1 MEERQMSTNK
11 KIKVL
16 HVVGSANKGGV
27 ESIVM
32 NYSMA
37 LKDYVEP
44 TFVCFDD
51 STAIPTELIESIG
64 GHYFVVPHVKH
75 IFKFNKAFKK
85 ILTENEFDIIHSHV
99 NTLSVFPLRV
109 AKKCGCQVRIAH
121 SHSQSSKKE
130 FVRNLIKSVLKIFS
144 KKYANYYIACGEV
157 AGRYQFGD
165 KAYDAGEVHL
175 VKNAINLNEFAFNQV
190 DRDEI
195 RKELGIK
202 ENEQVVGSIGRLC
215 KTKNQ
220 TYILQMAEHHKDARF
235 VLVGGGPLKE
245 DLEKNISE
253 HNIQNVILYGTTD
266 TPKKFYSAFDVFVLP
281 SLYEGVPVTGIEAQ
295 TNGVYCLFSDTVPV
309 ESKISSYCKFVPIGE
324 ENLSKWINE
333 LKTLRK
339 HEDHSAEVTE
349 SGFNIDEASKKLLEI
364 YKELISRFVI
374 INN

>member
-1 MEERQMSTNK
+1 MSQNK

-16 HVVGSANKGGV
+16 HVIGSANKGGV

-32 NYSMA
+32 NYSTA
-37 LKDYVEP
+37 LKDEVEP

-51 STAIPTELIESIG
+51 STAIPTEQIESIG

-75 IFKFNKAFKK
+75 ISKFNSAFKK

-109 AKKCGCQVRIAH
+109 AKKCGYIVRIAH

-130 FVRNLIKSVLKIFS
+130 VLRNMIKSVLKLFS
-144 KKYANYYIACGEV
+144 KKYANYYIACGEI
-157 AGRYQFGD
+157 AGRYQFGN

-175 VKNAINLNEFAFNQV
+175 IKNAIDLNEFAFNQK
-190 DRDEI
+190 DRDSI

-202 ENEQVVGSIGRLC
+202 DEECLIGTIGRLC

-220 TYILQMAEHHKDARF
+220 FF
-235 VLVGGGPLKE
+235 VLKLAEKLPDHKFVIVGGGPLKE
-245 DLEKNISE
+245 ELEAYIKERNIK
-253 HNIQNVILYGTTD
+253 NVILYGTTD
-266 TPKKFYSAFDVFVLP
+266 TPKKFYSAFDAFVLP

-295 TNGVYCLFSDTVPV
+295 TNGVYTVFSSNVPV
-309 ESKISSYCKFVPIGE
+309 ESKISSYCNFLPIGD
-324 ENLSKWINE
+324 ENLE
-333 LKTLRK
+333 LWANDLKEIRK

-349 SGFNIDEASKKLLEI
+349 SGFNIAEASKQLLKI
-364 YKELISRFVI
+364 YQELTIK
-374 INN
+374 

>member
-1 MEERQMSTNK
+1 MASEQ

-16 HVVGSANKGGV
+16 HVVGSSNKGGV

-32 NYSMA
+32 NYSVA

-75 IFKFNKAFKK
+75 ILKFNKAFEK
-85 ILTENEFDIIHSHV
+85 ILSENEYDIIHSHI

-130 FVRNLIKSVLKIFS
+130 FVRNLVKSVLKLFS
-144 KKYANYYIACGEV
+144 KRYANYYIACGEV
-157 AGRYQFGD
+157 AGRYQFGN
-165 KAYDAGEVHL
+165 KAFDAGKVHL
-175 VKNAINLNEFAFNQV
+175 IKNAINIKDFAFSQS
-190 DRDEI
+190 DRYSI
-195 RKELGIK
+195 RSELGVKKDQIL
-202 ENEQVVGSIGRLC
+202 VGSIGRLC
-215 KTKNQ
+215 ETKNQ
-220 TYILQMAEHHKDARF
+220 RYILKMAEQSPKAKF
-235 VLVGGGPLKE
+235 VLVGGGPLQE
-245 DLEKNISE
+245 ELEKYIKE
-253 HNIQNVILYGTTD
+253 HSLTNVILYGTTD

-295 TNGVYCLFSDTVPV
+295 TNGLYCMFSDTVPP
-309 ESKISSYCKFVPIGE
+309 ESKITRNCKFLPIGD
-324 ENLSKWINE
+324 ENLSKWIHDI
-333 LKTLRK
+333 KIVK
-339 HEDHSAEVTE
+339 PHKDFSQEVTAA
-349 SGFNIDEASKKLLEI
+349 GFNIDEASKVLLKT
-364 YKELISRFVI
+364 YKELVSRFVI

>member
-1 MEERQMSTNK
+1 MEEGAMSNNS

-32 NYSMA
+32 NYSVA
-37 LKDYVEP
+37 LKEYVEP

-51 STAIPTELIESIG
+51 STAIPVELIESIG

-85 ILTENEFDIIHSHV
+85 ILTDTKYDIIHSHV
-99 NTLSVFPLRV
+99 NTLSVFPLKV
-109 AKKCGCQVRIAH
+109 AKKCGYPVRIAH

-130 FVRNLIKSVLKIFS
+130 FVRNLIKSVLKKFS
-144 KKYANYYIACGEV
+144 KKYATYFIACGEI

-165 KAYDAGEVHL
+165 KAFDAGQVHL
-175 VKNAINLNEFAFNQV
+175 VKNAIDIKEFAFNQK

-195 RKELGIK
+195 RKELGIG

-220 TYILQMAEHHKDARF
+220 SYMLQMAEQLPEIKF

-245 DLEKNISE
+245 ELEGYIKE
-253 HNIQNVILYGTTD
+253 HNLHNIIMYGTTD
-266 TPKKFYSAFDVFVLP
+266 TPKKFYSAFDTFILP

-295 TNGVYCLFSDTVPV
+295 TNGVYCVFSDTVPV
-309 ESKISSYCKFVPIGE
+309 ESKISPFCKFVPIGE
-324 ENLSKWINE
+324 ENLSKWVDE
-333 LKTLRK
+333 LKVVRK
-339 HEDHSAEVTE
+339 HEDHSKEVTE
-349 SGFNIDEASKKLLEI
+349 SGFNIEEASKQLLNI
-364 YKELISRFVI
+364 YKELLSR
-374 INN
+374 